1 MAVSSYRRLFRER
14 IIREAE
20 GYLELLMA
28 CPSRLEL
35 APAVRD
41 RVAQRALDALQ
52 QLDNPDR
59 HTAYVRY
66 LQGLAYR
73 SMERYHEAI
82 PPLRDSAE
90 LDPEDTHALLAL
102 GWCYKRIGNLN
113 LAIEA
118 LQDALVVDENQA
130 IIHYNLACYWSLA
143 GNAEMALEHL
153 AISLQID
160 PKYRELID
168 KERDFDAIRQHPE
181 FRELTS
187 VIV

>member
-1 MAVSSYRRLFRER
+1 MAVSTYRRLVRDR
-14 IIREAE
+14 ILREAE

-28 CPSRLEL
+28 CPARLEL

-41 RVAQRALDALQ
+41 RVALRALDALQ
-52 QLDNPDR
+52 QLDAADR
-59 HTAYVRY
+59 HTAYGRY

-73 SMERYHEAI
+73 SMERYDEAI
-82 PPLRDSAE
+82 PPLRDAAE
-90 LDPEDTHALLAL
+90 LDSDDTHALLAL
-102 GWCYKRIGNLN
+102 GWCYKRIGSLE

-118 LQDALVVDENQA
+118 LQDALAVDENQA

-143 GNAEMALEHL
+143 GNAERALEHL

-168 KERDFDAIRQHPE
+168 RESDFDAIRQHPD

>member
-1 MAVSSYRRLFRER
+1 MAVSTYRRLVRNR

-35 APAVRD
+35 EPASRD

-52 QLDNPDR
+52 RLDESER

-73 SMERYHEAI
+73 SMDRYHDAI

-102 GWCYKRIGNLN
+102 GWCYKRIGRLN

-118 LQDALVVDENQA
+118 LQEALAVDENQA
-130 IIHYNLACYWSLA
+130 IVHYNLACYWSLA
-143 GNAEMALEHL
+143 GNPAVALEHL
-153 AISLQID
+153 ATSLQID
-160 PKYRELID
+160 PKYRELAEL
-168 KERDFDAIRQHPE
+168 ERDFDPIRHHPE
-181 FRELTS
+181 FRDLTS
-187 VIV
+187 VAV